1 MQNPELQELT
11 ASEPLSLQEEYDMQ
25 RSWREDEKSKIAR
38 INYNYKKIS
47 MILITMS
54 YKGNKFNLITQSSLP
69 FL

>member
-25 RSWREDEKSKIAR
+25 RSWREDEKSKIAK

-54 YKGNKFNLITQSSLP
+54 YKGNKFNLITQSSLL